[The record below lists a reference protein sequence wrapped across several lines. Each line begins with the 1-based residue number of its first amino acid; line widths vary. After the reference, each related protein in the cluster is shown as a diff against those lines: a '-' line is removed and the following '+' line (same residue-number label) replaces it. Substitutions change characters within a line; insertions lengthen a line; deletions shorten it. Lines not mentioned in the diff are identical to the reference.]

1 MTWNQMCG
9 PYENHY
15 RELGE
20 PIRETV
26 RNAQETLCL
35 LAFSDCCSQIREI
48 QKRLDRNGE
57 IIAFLTG
64 ARRDLVADMTPPR
77 SLGEL
82 CLEVVADNL
91 RKHGLWK
98 RFLRRCECG
107 TKTYYG
113 PEHVLIP
120 IKGRRWPEVY
130 EWDRLALRRA
140 LYCRPENHVYPPG
153 SSRVNPT

>member
-64 ARRDLVADMTPPR
+64 ARRDLVTETTPPQTF
-77 SLGEL
+77 GEL
-82 CLEVVADNL
+82 CLELQVDSLRGGRMGTMRPRLSVNGPAVVEL
-91 RKHGLWK
+91 MP
-98 RFLRRCECG
+98 CE
-107 TKTYYG
+107 
-113 PEHVLIP
+113 
-120 IKGRRWPEVY
+120 WPE
-130 EWDRLALRRA
+130 DFLALRRA

-153 SSRVNPT
+153 LSRVNPT